1 MQNTS
6 NIIVQTDYNLWDSWH
21 SEEEWSVFFTPIFQS
36 VVSILNIHNSMEVS
50 VLLTNDQCIQKMNR
64 QFRDKDKS
72 TNVLSFPQ
80 LSIHDLANI
89 RERQQP
95 ILLGDIAMSFETIQ
109 RESSEQNKLFM
120 NHLAHL
126 FVHSTLHL
134 LGYDH
139 IEDDEANAMEKL
151 ETNILSKLN
160 ISNPYQ

>member
-1 MQNTS
+1 MQITS
-6 NIIVQTDYNLWDSWH
+6 NILVQIDYSLWSSWH
-21 SEEEWSVFFTPIFQS
+21 SEEDWSVFFAPIFQGVLS
-36 VVSILNIHNSMEVS
+36 LLNITKSLEVS
-50 VLLTNDQCIQKMNR
+50 VLLTNDKCIQEMNK
-64 QFRDKDKS
+64 QFRDKDKP

-80 LSIHDLANI
+80 LSAQELANI
-89 RERQQP
+89 QMMQQP